1 MVMMRPDP
9 EEPQVPEAQRRWRTL
24 GFVLLLF
31 AIPVGTLLGVLL
43 L

>member
-1 MVMMRPDP
+1 MAMMRPDP
-9 EEPQVPEAQRRWRTL
+9 EEPVVSEQQRRRRTL

-43 L
+43 F